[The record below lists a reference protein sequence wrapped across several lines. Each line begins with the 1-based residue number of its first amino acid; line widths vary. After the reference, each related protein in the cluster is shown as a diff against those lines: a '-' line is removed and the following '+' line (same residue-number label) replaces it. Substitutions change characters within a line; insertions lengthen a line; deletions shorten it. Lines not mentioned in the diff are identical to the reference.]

1 MYELFYIIET
11 QEGWYQL
18 CVKGTHYVLSSGSD
32 LDQILMTLKGLVKK
46 YRTKERLMR
55 ALSKTEDKGQVNE
68 KTMTVYEDWY
78 NELSH
83 HYDHLVNRT
92 VKEGLEEAKQ
102 DSTFNKV
109 KKRLKVMTT
118 YKEDIPPAP
127 KKEEEVLT
135 VKRPKVIKK
144 RKCLTV

>member
-55 ALSKTEDKGQVNE
+55 ALSKTEDKGQVSE
-68 KTMTVYEDWY
+68 KTMTVYQDWY
-78 NELSH
+78 TELAH
-83 HYDHLVNRT
+83 HYDHLVKRT
-92 VKEGLEEAKQ
+92 VKEGLEESKQ
-102 DSTFNKV
+102 DTTFNKV
-109 KKRLKVMTT
+109 KKRLKVMTHSEDLPPT
-118 YKEDIPPAP
+118 LKKEDV
-127 KKEEEVLT
+127 EVT

>member
-32 LDQILMTLKGLVKK
+32 LDKILMTLKGLVRK

-68 KTMTVYEDWY
+68 KTMTVYNDWY

-118 YKEDIPPAP
+118 YKEDTPPAP

-135 VKRPKVIKK
+135 VKRPKVLKK
-144 RKCLTV
+144 MKCLTV

>member
-32 LDQILMTLKGLVKK
+32 LDKILMTLKGLVKK

-55 ALSKTEDKGQVNE
+55 ALSKTEDNGQVNE
-68 KTMTVYEDWY
+68 KTMTVYQDWY
-78 NELSH
+78 TELAH

-118 YKEDIPPAP
+118 YKEDTPPAP

-135 VKRPKVIKK
+135 VKRPKVLKK